1 MDAGANI
8 AFHNGYRSG
17 WSGIGV
23 TQMRTERRQRPGD

>member
-1 MDAGANI
+1 MGAGSNI

-23 TQMRTERRQRPGD
+23 LQMRTERRQRPDD